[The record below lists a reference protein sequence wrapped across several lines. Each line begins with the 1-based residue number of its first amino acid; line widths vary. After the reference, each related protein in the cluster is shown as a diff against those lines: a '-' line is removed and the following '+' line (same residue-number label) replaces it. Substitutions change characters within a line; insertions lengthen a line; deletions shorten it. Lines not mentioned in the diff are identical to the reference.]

1 MGGKQ
6 SSLLWYLFAG
16 LLLAGIV
23 EVFLTQ
29 PQAVMIPYSDF
40 KALLLAGKVTE
51 ATISQD
57 TIRATVDLRGAEKLL
72 PPAEYHDIKKPS
84 ASGQGSGLS
93 LGQPSSSAPPA
104 KPPAARSTVGAA
116 AGPDLHEIQSR
127 RVDDPQLT
135 SQLEAAHVRY
145 SAAPESTWLWT
156 VLSWVLPAVV
166 LVALWNLMLG
176 KSAGTGGGVSSMMG
190 FGQSRAKVFVQSKT
204 TVRFA
209 DVAGIDEAKE
219 ELMEVVQFL
228 RDPERF
234 RKLGGKIPKGVLI
247 VGAPGTG
254 KTLLAKA
261 VAGEAGV
268 PFLSISGSE
277 FVEMFVGVGAARVRD
292 LFAQAQKLAPCI
304 IFIDELDALGKAR
317 AVTGFNSNDE
327 REQTLNQL
335 LVQMDGFDTQ
345 SGVIILAATNRPEI
359 LDPALLRPG
368 RFDRHVAIDR
378 PDIKGREQI
387 LKVHT
392 RGVVLAP
399 EVDLGAI
406 AAKTPGFAGADLANI
421 VNEAALHAARC
432 DKQAVDMKDF
442 DEAIDRVIAGLEKR
456 NRVMNPKEKE
466 TVAYHEAGHALVAES
481 RLHADRVS
489 KISIIPRGIGA
500 LGYTQ
505 QLPTED
511 RYLLKRSELLDR
523 LDVLLGGRVAEELVY
538 DDVSTGAQDDLQRAT
553 DMARHMITQYGMS
566 DRLGQVTFDGPRSG
580 AFLSVPDAAPRG
592 NYSEETARLIDEEI
606 ARLIN
611 EAHTRVRRTLTEK
624 RAALDA
630 LAGLLLEHE
639 VVDRAAL
646 EQVLRGQPVAQV
658 TESSIA
664 AKGALGKASGEAA
677 AAGTPVVERRQSVV
691 IPGV

>member
-16 LLLAGIV
+16 ILLFGIV
-23 EVFLTQ
+23 EILLTQ
-29 PQAVMIPYSDF
+29 PQGVMIPYSDF

-72 PPAEYHDIKKPS
+72 PPAEYHDIKEPS
-84 ASGQGSGLS
+84 ASGGGSGLS
-93 LGQPSSSAPPA
+93 LGEPSSTAPPA
-104 KPPAARSTVGAA
+104 KPPAAQSTVGAT

-145 SAAPESTWLWT
+145 SAAAESTWLWT
-156 VLSWVLPAVV
+156 ILSWVLPAVV
-166 LVALWNLMLG
+166 LVALWNVMLG
-176 KSAGTGGGVSSMMG
+176 KGAGTGGGMSSMMG
-190 FGQSRAKVFVQSKT
+190 IGQSRAKVFVQSKT
-204 TVRFA
+204 TARFA

-421 VNEAALHAARC
+421 VNEAALHAARR
-432 DKQAVDMKDF
+432 DKQAVDMNDF

-481 RLHADRVS
+481 RAHADHVS

-523 LDVLLGGRVAEELVY
+523 LDVLLGGRVAEELIY

-566 DRLGQVTFDGPRSG
+566 ERLGQVTFDAPRSG
-580 AFLSVPDAAPRG
+580 AFLSVPDAAARG

-611 EAHTRVRRTLTEK
+611 EAHIRVRRTLTEK

-630 LAGLLLEHE
+630 LAALLLEHE

-646 EQVLRGQPVAQV
+646 EQVLRNPP
-658 TESSIA
+658 TKLLSS
-664 AKGALGKASGEAA
+664 SSSSAA
-677 AAGTPVVERRQSVV
+677 A
-691 IPGV
+691 